1 MDFKKLWVL
10 TSILTVSGILL
21 GTYGSISAY
30 AGNQS
35 NITLGDAHFAPLNG
49 TTNYQIKLYVNY
61 SVSDPTLIGQKLNA
75 VMKVNSSNGSVI
87 KTTTIPHGLLP
98 IIRVQYNCQL
108 IFQ

>member
-49 TTNYQIKLYVNY
+49 TTNYQIKSYVNY
-61 SVSDPTLIGQKLNA
+61 SVSDPTLIGQKLNCRHE
-75 VMKVNSSNGSVI
+75 GTFI
-87 KTTTIPHGLLP
+87 KWNCNKDHILSP
-98 IIRVQYNCQL
+98 RVHSQ
-108 IFQ
+108 